1 MIKLTSKQ
9 KQAQDEDKIEFL
21 LELEEQ
27 YLARQELAKL
37 SLHGRLSKK
46 DRYQAEEFVALQRF
60 LIGKR
65 DE

>member
-1 MIKLTSKQ
+1 MIKLTSRQ
-9 KQAQDEDKIEFL
+9 KQAQDEDM
-21 LELEEQ
+21 ELEEQ
-27 YLARQELAKL
+27 YLAQQELAKL

-65 DE
+65 E